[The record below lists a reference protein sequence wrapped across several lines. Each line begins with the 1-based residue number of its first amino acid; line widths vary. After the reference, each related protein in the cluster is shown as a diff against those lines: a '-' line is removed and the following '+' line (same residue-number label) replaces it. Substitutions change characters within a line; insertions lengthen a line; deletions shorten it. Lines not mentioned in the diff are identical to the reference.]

1 MKKNMKLSESLED
14 YLEVILDL
22 EETNKVARAK
32 DIAERLD
39 IQRGSVT
46 GALKALEE
54 KGLVNYAPYSFITLT
69 GKGNKIARDI
79 TRRHK
84 GLRNFLYQVLQV
96 DAETADAT
104 ACRMEHV
111 IDAQTMDRLM
121 CFFDYVQ
128 SCPRTGPDWLKNFVR
143 FCAKET
149 QDPEVCDQCLHD
161 CISRHRQAKKETRET

>member
-1 MKKNMKLSESLED
+1 MKKNMGLSESLED

-54 KGLVNYAPYSFITLT
+54 KGLVNYEPYSYITLT
-69 GKGNKIARDI
+69 SEGNKIARKI
-79 TRRHK
+79 TRRHE
-84 GLRNFLYQVLQV
+84 GLRDFLHQVLQV
-96 DAETADAT
+96 DAKTADAT

-111 IDAQTMDRLM
+111 IDEKTMARLM

-128 SCPRTGPDWLKNFVR
+128 SCPRTGTDWLENFVR
-143 FCAKET
+143 YCGEK
-149 QDPEVCDQCLHD
+149 QHDPEVCDQCLSN
-161 CISRHRQAKKETRET
+161 CLARFREKEGRRGA

>member
-1 MKKNMKLSESLED
+1 MKKNEGLSESLED

-22 EETNKVARAK
+22 ETTNKVARAK

-46 GALKALEE
+46 GGLKALEE
-54 KGLVNYAPYSFITLT
+54 KGLVNYEPYSYITLT
-69 GKGNKIARDI
+69 PAGNKIARKI
-79 TRRHK
+79 TRRHA
-84 GLRNFLYQVLQV
+84 GLRDFLHQVLQV

-111 IDAQTMDRLM
+111 IDEKTMNRLM

-128 SCPRTGPDWLKNFVR
+128 SCPRTGPDWLANFVR
-143 FCAKET
+143 YCGEKPR
-149 QDPEVCDQCLHD
+149 DPEKCDQCLQR
-161 CISRHRQAKKETRET
+161 CISRYREEEGHRDA